1 MVGFNTCENWEKG
14 LFFLRETL
22 ECNDKEAIVEND
34 MPVVLYEEM
43 ADEELKSIRAIQKE
57 NGSNLRMER
66 VRKAKGYF
74 FKKLDQTVHEKLF
87 VQTGINELEHLLYG
101 AISKR
106 KLVFTST
113 VFGYILERN
122 YLNGIPEIYKRLDE
136 KKDFENYDFIESPT
150 RFDGLNRSSVEIWTY
165 ALYDLLKWLK
175 EMESGKLNELEKL
188 KKKKNF
194 IIALSFANGD
204 IYRWAEEEGMSARE
218 CAVKLKLP
226 ILHPFISETL
236 NKESVSPKC
245 LYRNKKLVRNLK
257 DYCDFYGLE
266 VDKRFEML
274 SKES

>member
-22 ECNDKEAIVEND
+22 ERNDKEATVAND

-43 ADEELKSIRAIQKE
+43 DEEELKSIRAIQKE
-57 NGSNLRMER
+57 NGSNLRVER

-87 VQTGINELEHLLYG
+87 IQTGVNELEHLLYG

-122 YLNGIPEIYKRLDE
+122 YLNGIPEFYKRLIE
-136 KKDFENYDFIESPT
+136 MKDFENYDFIESPT

-165 ALYDLLKWLK
+165 ALYDMLKWLK

-204 IYRWAEEEGMSARE
+204 IYRWVKEERMSARE
-218 CAVKLKLP
+218 CAAKLKLP
-226 ILHPFISETL
+226 SLHPFISETL
-236 NKESVSPKC
+236 NKDSVSPKC
-245 LYRNKKLVRNLK
+245 LYSNKKLVRNLK

-266 VDKRFEML
+266 VDKRFEAL

>member
-22 ECNDKEAIVEND
+22 ERDDKEAIVEND

-43 ADEELKSIRAIQKE
+43 AEKELKSIRAIQKE
-57 NGSNLRMER
+57 SGSNLRVER

-87 VQTGINELEHLLYG
+87 IQTGVNELEHLLYG

-106 KLVFTST
+106 KLVFIST

-122 YLNGIPEIYKRLDE
+122 YLNGIPEIYKRLNE

-218 CAVKLKLP
+218 CAAKLKLP
-226 ILHPFISETL
+226 TLHPFISETL
-236 NKESVSPKC
+236 NNDSVSPKC

-266 VDKRFEML
+266 INKRFEAL
-274 SKES
+274 S

>member
-1 MVGFNTCENWEKG
+1 MVGFNTCENWKKG

-22 ECNDKEAIVEND
+22 ERYDNEATVANDI
-34 MPVVLYEEM
+34 PVVLYEEM
-43 ADEELKSIRAIQKE
+43 DEEELKSIRAIQKE
-57 NGSNLRMER
+57 SGSNLRVER

-87 VQTGINELEHLLYG
+87 IQTGINELEHLLYG

-150 RFDGLNRSSVEIWTY
+150 RFNGLNRSSVEIWTY

-204 IYRWAEEEGMSARE
+204 IYRWVKEEGMSARE
-218 CAVKLKLP
+218 CAAKLKLP
-226 ILHPFISETL
+226 SLHPFISETL

-245 LYRNKKLVRNLK
+245 LYSNKKLVRNLK

-266 VDKRFEML
+266 VDKRFGVL

>member
-1 MVGFNTCENWEKG
+1 MVGFNTCEDWEKG
-14 LFFLRETL
+14 LFFLRETF
-22 ECNDKEAIVEND
+22 ERNDKDATVAND

-43 ADEELKSIRAIQKE
+43 DEEELKSIRAIQKE
-57 NGSNLRMER
+57 NGSNLRVER

-218 CAVKLKLP
+218 CAAKLKLP
-226 ILHPFISETL
+226 SLHPFISETL

-245 LYRNKKLVRNLK
+245 LYSNKKLVRNLK

-266 VDKRFEML
+266 VDKRFEAL

>member
-22 ECNDKEAIVEND
+22 ERNDKEATVAND

-43 ADEELKSIRAIQKE
+43 DEEELKSIRAIQKE
-57 NGSNLRMER
+57 NGSNLRVER

-87 VQTGINELEHLLYG
+87 IQTGVNELEHLLYG

-106 KLVFTST
+106 KLVFIST

-122 YLNGIPEIYKRLDE
+122 YLNGIPEIYKRLIE
-136 KKDFENYDFIESPT
+136 KKDFENYDFIQSPT

-218 CAVKLKLP
+218 CAAKLKLP
-226 ILHPFISETL
+226 TLHPFISETL
-236 NKESVSPKC
+236 NDESVSPKC

-257 DYCDFYGLE
+257 DYCDFYGFE
-266 VDKRFEML
+266 VDKRFEMF

>member
-22 ECNDKEAIVEND
+22 ERSDNEATVAND

-43 ADEELKSIRAIQKE
+43 DEEELKSIRAIQKE
-57 NGSNLRMER
+57 NGSNLRVER

-122 YLNGIPEIYKRLDE
+122 YLNGIPEFYKRLDE

-204 IYRWAEEEGMSARE
+204 IYRWVKEERMSARE
-218 CAVKLKLP
+218 CAAKLKLP
-226 ILHPFISETL
+226 SLHPFISETL

-245 LYRNKKLVRNLK
+245 LYSNKKLVRNLK

-266 VDKRFEML
+266 VDKRFEAL

>member
-1 MVGFNTCENWEKG
+1 MAGFNTCENWEKG

-22 ECNDKEAIVEND
+22 ELDDKDAIVEND
-34 MPVVLYEEM
+34 MPVVLYVEM
-43 ADEELKSIRAIQKE
+43 AEEELKSIRAIQKE
-57 NGSNLRMER
+57 SGADLRLER
-66 VRKAKGYF
+66 VRKAKAFF

-87 VQTGINELEHLLYG
+87 IQTGVNELEHLLYG

-106 KLVFTST
+106 KQVFIST
-113 VFGYILERN
+113 VFGYMLERN
-122 YLNGIPEIYKRLDE
+122 YLNGIPEIYKRLNE

-204 IYRWAEEEGMSARE
+204 IYRWVEEQGMSARE
-218 CAVKLKLP
+218 CAAKLKLP
-226 ILHPFISETL
+226 TLHPFISETL
-236 NKESVSPKC
+236 NDDSVSPKC
-245 LYRNKKLVRNLK
+245 LNRNKKLVRNLK

-266 VDKRFEML
+266 VDKRFKAL
-274 SKES
+274 S

>member
-1 MVGFNTCENWEKG
+1 MAGFNTCENWEKG

-22 ECNDKEAIVEND
+22 ERDDKDAIVEND
-34 MPVVLYEEM
+34 MPVVLYVEM
-43 ADEELKSIRAIQKE
+43 AEEELKSIRAIQKE
-57 NGSNLRMER
+57 SGSNLRVER
-66 VRKAKGYF
+66 VRKAKGFF

-87 VQTGINELEHLLYG
+87 IQTGVNELEHLLYG

-106 KLVFTST
+106 KLVFIST

-122 YLNGIPEIYKRLDE
+122 YLNGIPEIYKRLIE

-218 CAVKLKLP
+218 CAAKLKLP
-226 ILHPFISETL
+226 TLHPFISETL
-236 NKESVSPKC
+236 NDKSVSPKC

-266 VDKRFEML
+266 VDKRFEVL
-274 SKES
+274 S

>member
-1 MVGFNTCENWEKG
+1 MAGFNTCENWEKG

-22 ECNDKEAIVEND
+22 ERNDKEAIVEND

-43 ADEELKSIRAIQKE
+43 AEEELKSIRAIQKE
-57 NGSNLRMER
+57 SGTNLRVER
-66 VRKAKGYF
+66 VRKAKAFF
-74 FKKLDQTVHEKLF
+74 FKKLDQTIHEKLF
-87 VQTGINELEHLLYG
+87 IQTGVNELEHLLYG

-106 KLVFTST
+106 KQVFIST
-113 VFGYILERN
+113 VFGYMLERN
-122 YLNGIPEIYKRLDE
+122 YLNGIPEIYKRLNE

-204 IYRWAEEEGMSARE
+204 IYRWVKEERMSARE
-218 CAVKLKLP
+218 CAAKLKLP
-226 ILHPFISETL
+226 SLHPFISETL
-236 NKESVSPKC
+236 KEDSISPKC
-245 LYRNKKLVRNLK
+245 LYSNKKLVRNLK

-274 SKES
+274 SRES

>member
-1 MVGFNTCENWEKG
+1 MERSDN
-14 LFFLRETL
+14 
-22 ECNDKEAIVEND
+22 EATVAND

-43 ADEELKSIRAIQKE
+43 DEEELKSIRAIQKE
-57 NGSNLRMER
+57 NGSKLREER
-66 VRKAKGYF
+66 VRTAKGYF

-122 YLNGIPEIYKRLDE
+122 YLNGIPEFYKRLDE

-150 RFDGLNRSSVEIWTY
+150 RFDGMNSSSVEIWTY

-204 IYRWAEEEGMSARE
+204 IYRWVKEERMSARE
-218 CAVKLKLP
+218 CAAKLKLP
-226 ILHPFISETL
+226 SLHPFISETL

-245 LYRNKKLVRNLK
+245 LYSNKKLVRNLK

>member
-1 MVGFNTCENWEKG
+1 MVGFNTCENWVKG
-14 LFFLRETL
+14 LFFLRETF
-22 ECNDKEAIVEND
+22 ERNDRDATVAND

-43 ADEELKSIRAIQKE
+43 DEEELKSIRAIQKE
-57 NGSNLRMER
+57 NGSNLRVER

-87 VQTGINELEHLLYG
+87 IQTGINELEHLLYG

-204 IYRWAEEEGMSARE
+204 IYRWVKEERMSARE
-218 CAVKLKLP
+218 CAAKLKLP
-226 ILHPFISETL
+226 SLHPFISETL

-245 LYRNKKLVRNLK
+245 LYSNKKLVRNLK

-266 VDKRFEML
+266 VDKRFEAL

>member
-22 ECNDKEAIVEND
+22 ERNDSEATVAND

-43 ADEELKSIRAIQKE
+43 DEEELKSIRAIQKE
-57 NGSNLRMER
+57 NGSNLRVER

-122 YLNGIPEIYKRLDE
+122 YLNGIPEFYKRLDE

-150 RFDGLNRSSVEIWTY
+150 RFDGLNRSSLEIWTY

-218 CAVKLKLP
+218 CAAKLKLP
-226 ILHPFISETL
+226 SLHPFISETL

-245 LYRNKKLVRNLK
+245 LYSNKKLVRNLRV
-257 DYCDFYGLE
+257 YCDFYGLE
-266 VDKRFEML
+266 VDKRFEVL

>member
-22 ECNDKEAIVEND
+22 ERNDKEAIVEND

-43 ADEELKSIRAIQKE
+43 AEEELKSIRAIQKE
-57 NGSNLRMER
+57 NGTNLRVER
-66 VRKAKGYF
+66 VRKAKGFF

-87 VQTGINELEHLLYG
+87 IQTGVNELEHLLYG

-106 KLVFTST
+106 KLVFIST

-122 YLNGIPEIYKRLDE
+122 YLNGIPEIYKSLIE

-218 CAVKLKLP
+218 CAAKLKQP
-226 ILHPFISETL
+226 TLHPFISETL
-236 NKESVSPKC
+236 KKDSVSPKC

-266 VDKRFEML
+266 VDKRFEAL
-274 SKES
+274 S

>member
-22 ECNDKEAIVEND
+22 ERSDNEATVAND

-43 ADEELKSIRAIQKE
+43 DEEDLKSIRAIQKE
-57 NGSNLRMER
+57 NGSNLRVER

-122 YLNGIPEIYKRLDE
+122 YLNGIPEFYKRLDE

-204 IYRWAEEEGMSARE
+204 IYRWVKEERMSARE
-218 CAVKLKLP
+218 CAAKLKLP
-226 ILHPFISETL
+226 SLHPFISETL

-245 LYRNKKLVRNLK
+245 LYSNKKLVRNLK

>member
-1 MVGFNTCENWEKG
+1 MAGFNTCENWEKG

-22 ECNDKEAIVEND
+22 ERDDKDAIVEND
-34 MPVVLYEEM
+34 MPVVLYVEM
-43 ADEELKSIRAIQKE
+43 AEEELKSIRAIQKE
-57 NGSNLRMER
+57 SGANLRLER
-66 VRKAKGYF
+66 VRKAKAFF

-87 VQTGINELEHLLYG
+87 IQTGVNELEHLLYG

-106 KLVFTST
+106 KQVFIST
-113 VFGYILERN
+113 VFGYMLERN
-122 YLNGIPEIYKRLDE
+122 YLNGIPEIYKKLNE

-218 CAVKLKLP
+218 CAAKLKLP
-226 ILHPFISETL
+226 TLHPFISETL
-236 NKESVSPKC
+236 NDKSVSPKC

-266 VDKRFEML
+266 VDKRFEAL
-274 SKES
+274 S